1 MAERR
6 PTSVDRK
13 RERSSN
19 RKTKT
24 PKKKSW
30 LKRILFSILLIG
42 LAGLIGGVSLFA
54 YYASSA
60 PELDE
65 ELLKFPLSSEIY
77 DINGEMFANLGAEK
91 RTFVPYEDI
100 PQQMIDAIIA
110 TEDARFFEHFGLD
123 I

>member
-24 PKKKSW
+24 PKNKSW

-54 YYASSA
+54 YYESSA
-60 PELDE
+60 PELDD
-65 ELLKFPLSSEIY
+65 ELLKFPL
-77 DINGEMFANLGAEK
+77 
-91 RTFVPYEDI
+91 
-100 PQQMIDAIIA
+100 
-110 TEDARFFEHFGLD
+110 
-123 I
+123 